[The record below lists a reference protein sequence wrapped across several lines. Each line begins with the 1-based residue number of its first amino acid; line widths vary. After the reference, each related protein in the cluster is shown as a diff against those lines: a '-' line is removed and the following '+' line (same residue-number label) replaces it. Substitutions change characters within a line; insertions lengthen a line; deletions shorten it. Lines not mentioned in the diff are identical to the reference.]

1 MTRSELMRRRLSF
14 FVVWG
19 ALAALAGCGPS
30 EPPVGGV
37 PDGGSG
43 DGGLPGDNPDAGPTD
58 GGSLPN
64 RTLTW
69 YRDVLPIVQ
78 AQCQECHAAGGI
90 APFSLDTYAD
100 AQRMHSAMA
109 SAAADRRMPPW
120 MPDDSCGSYMGARRL
135 SQTQIDTL
143 VAWSNGGATEGSPA
157 DAPPP
162 PVRTGGLPWID
173 MTLDAG
179 ADYTP
184 RSNVPDDYRC
194 FILDPGLTQDRDAI
208 GYDIVP
214 GVRSQ
219 VHHVILYIASRTS
232 AQSKDASEPGLGW
245 TCYGGPGIS
254 SNKMLGGW
262 VPGSGATRF
271 PTNTGIR
278 LRASEVLVMQVH
290 YNTGGRLPQ
299 ADRTVTKLQFSAQPV
314 QSVATF
320 VVLGRGD
327 FSIPPNT
334 QGYSTSATMNASAN
348 ARVYGV
354 LPHMHTLGKSIRVEN
369 TTSRQCYVNIPRWDF
384 HWQQLYFFEQP
395 LQVSAQNTLKL
406 TCTWDN
412 FTSRTVT
419 WGEGTEDEMCLNYFY
434 VTVP

>member
-1 MTRSELMRRRLSF
+1 MALSGLMRRWLSLL
-14 FVVWG
+14 VVVG
-19 ALAALAGCGPS
+19 TVAVLTGCGSS
-30 EPPVGGV
+30 EPPVGN
-37 PDGGSG
+37 P
-43 DGGLPGDNPDAGPTD
+43 PDAGPG
-58 GGSLPN
+58 GGSPDAGPGGGDSGVPG

-90 APFSLDTYAD
+90 APFPLGTYAE
-100 AQRMHSAMA
+100 ARQMHESMA
-109 SAAADRRMPPW
+109 SAAAGRRMPPW
-120 MPDDSCGSYMGARRL
+120 MPDDSCVSYTGTRRL
-135 SQTQIDTL
+135 SQAEIDTL
-143 VAWSNGGATEGSPA
+143 VTWSSTGAAEGDPA

-162 PVRTGGLPWID
+162 PVGSGGLPWVD

-194 FILDPGLTQDRDAI
+194 FIVDPALTQDRDAI
-208 GYDIVP
+208 GYDIIP

-219 VHHVILYIASRTS
+219 VHHVILYIASRTT
-232 AQSKDASEPGLGW
+232 AQSKDASEAGLGW
-245 TCYGGPGIS
+245 TCYGGPGTS
-254 SNKMLGGW
+254 SSKMLGGW

-271 PTNTGIR
+271 PVNTGIR
-278 LRASEVLVMQVH
+278 LQASEVLVMQVH
-290 YNTGGRLPQ
+290 YNTSQRLPQ

-314 QSVATF
+314 QSLATF
-320 VVLGRGD
+320 VQVLNSR
-327 FSIPPNT
+327 FIIPPNL
-334 QGYSTSATMNASAN
+334 QGYSATATMNAQAN

-354 LPHMHTLGKSIRVEN
+354 LPHMHTLGRSIRVEN
-369 TTSRQCYVNIPRWDF
+369 TTTGQCFVNIPRWDF
-384 HWQQLYFFEQP
+384 HWQQLYFFSQP
-395 LQVSAQNTLKL
+395 IQVTAQSTLKL

-412 FTSRTVT
+412 YSSRTIT

>member
-1 MTRSELMRRRLSF
+1 
-14 FVVWG
+14 
-19 ALAALAGCGPS
+19 
-30 EPPVGGV
+30 
-37 PDGGSG
+37 
-43 DGGLPGDNPDAGPTD
+43 
-58 GGSLPN
+58 
-64 RTLTW
+64 
-69 YRDVLPIVQ
+69 VLPIVQ
-78 AQCQECHAAGGI
+78 VQCQECHVAGGI

-109 SAAADRRMPPW
+109 SAVADRRMPPW
-120 MPDDSCGSYMGARRL
+120 MPDDSCTSYTGARRL
-135 SQTQIDTL
+135 SQAELETL
-143 VAWSNGGATEGSPA
+143 VAWSNAGAPEGNPA

-162 PVRTGGLPWID
+162 PVRGGGLSSID
-173 MTLDAG
+173 ATLEAG
-179 ADYTP
+179 ADYMP

-194 FILDPGLTQDRDAI
+194 FILDPALTQDRDAI

-214 GVRSQ
+214 GTRSQ
-219 VHHVILYIASRTS
+219 VHHVILYIVSRTS
-232 AQSKDASEPGLGW
+232 AQSKDAGEPGLGW
-245 TCYGGPGIS
+245 TCYGGPGIAS
-254 SNKMLGGW
+254 SKMLGGW

-271 PTNTGIR
+271 PVNTGIR
-278 LRASEVLVMQVH
+278 LRAGEVLVMQIH
-290 YNTGGRLPQ
+290 YNTSGRLPQ
-299 ADRTVTKLQFSAQPV
+299 ADRTVTRLQYSAQPV

-320 VVLGRGD
+320 VALGQGQ

-334 QGYSTSATMNASAN
+334 LDVSASATMSAAAN

-369 TTSRQCYVNIPRWDF
+369 TSKGQCYVNIPRWDF
-384 HWQQLYFFEQP
+384 HWQRLYFFQQP

-412 FTSRTVT
+412 FTGRTVT